1 MKVMKRSIPLG
12 GGMWGTRWYVVKDML
27 DETEIPVAM
36 FTLEEEAVL
45 WVSSYEKQWESKDE

>member
-1 MKVMKRSIPLG
+1 MNITKRSIPLG
-12 GGMWGTRWYVVKDML
+12 GGMWVTRWYVMKDML

-36 FTLEEEAVL
+36 FTLEEEAVQ

>member
-1 MKVMKRSIPLG
+1 MKIMKRSIPLG
-12 GGMWGTRWYVVKDML
+12 GGMWVTRWYVVKDML

-36 FTLEEEAVL
+36 FTLEEEAVQ